1 MLKRKNAILKIGILC
16 IMFFFALSIVVLGDK
31 VNLSTV
37 KVQFANGSEINIFTT
52 KSKISDILAD
62 ANIILLETE
71 VVSPN
76 LEENL
81 DETKKIIIS
90 DINNAVEI
98 SDETSTE
105 ITNET
110 LKNEYG
116 TITEKIITVEEEI
129 PFETIEKNV
138 SSKVK
143 GVKTTNKV
151 LQKGVNGLKE
161 VTYKCKYRN
170 SVEISKE
177 EISSKIIKEPVN
189 KIVQIV
195 VQSTTSRNTSARV
208 DGGVTLAAKVAGMTP
223 KELTMN
229 VSAYTASTC
238 DKLPTDPG
246 YGITASGAR
255 VTEWYTVAA
264 GSGYKMGTVIYIP
277 YFKDKPNG
285 GWFVVQDRG
294 GAISNT
300 KLDIYM
306 DTYNQC
312 IQFGRKNLT
321 CYVYEF

>member
-62 ANIILLETE
+62 ANIILLENE

-195 VQSTTSRNTSARV
+195 VQSTTSRSNSARV
-208 DGGVTLAAKVAGMTP
+208 DGGVTLSAKVAGMTP

-294 GAISNT
+294 GAISNS